1 MIKKKSKNCV
11 KISMEQEMRVKV
23 LDSKVLEVEQGPTG
37 IHSPLVTIC
46 ASLRKKKLFSFNLCV
61 LFFFQMVTKLS
72 GTKQNS

>member
-1 MIKKKSKNCV
+1 
-11 KISMEQEMRVKV
+11 MEQEMRVKV